1 MRLLDIYRGRP
12 ASLLPSP
19 SLPLRQIRR
28 AAAAAAPAPPSSP
41 PVDPTHHPTRGRLR
55 RQPWSRL
62 CRTTTREWRR
72 RQDRDGHVFL
82 VTGGA
87 SPVLPQL
94 ADFPCT
100 QVNLPIPRSP
110 SLFSPSFNPRSV
122 VAACSIP
129 CDLGPAAMDEAVA
142 GSLVLPISMSPSQ
155 VQNGY
160 ITLQSNLDVKI
171 SFRWTKRV
179 PGASV
184 APPVQQPIL
193 ECPGRV
199 VPSLL
204 LLPRARSSC
213 SKMIFLFHS
222 VQAAREGAPDTTSE
236 FYTSSEFG
244 SMGLRL

>member
-100 QVNLPIPRSP
+100 QVNLPIPRFP

-155 VQNGY
+155 ISSINGKFLCDIPFPLHVQNGY

-193 ECPGRV
+193 DKRRAFARRIPLV
-199 VPSLL
+199 VEDLS
-204 LLPRARSSC
+204 
-213 SKMIFLFHS
+213 
-222 VQAAREGAPDTTSE
+222 
-236 FYTSSEFG
+236 
-244 SMGLRL
+244 

>member
-1 MRLLDIYRGRP
+1 MRLLDIRGRP

-72 RQDRDGHVFL
+72 RQDRNGHVFL

-193 ECPGRV
+193 EYVSWPCCSFFAAAASCPLQLFQDDF
-199 VPSLL
+199 SLPFGYPKEGPPWRQPERY
-204 LLPRARSSC
+204 LPLISYQPYADR
-213 SKMIFLFHS
+213 
-222 VQAAREGAPDTTSE
+222 
-236 FYTSSEFG
+236 
-244 SMGLRL
+244 